1 MIENSLTLLLIRA
14 TKTILKYQAE
24 NILIK
29 EKFFTNVIRC
39 SRLRL
44 WVGYFIYFNFTRV
57 SSIVYQLLHLK
68 FN

>member
-1 MIENSLTLLLIRA
+1 MIEKSLTLLLIRA
-14 TKTILKYQAE
+14 TKTILKCQAE

-44 WVGYFIYFNFTRV
+44 
-57 SSIVYQLLHLK
+57 
-68 FN
+68 